1 MELRVVS
8 RRTSKEPAIYRIG
21 DLRRVTYLN
30 LDELLNDGVV
40 GLLEGQITE
49 KGLNLLNGGRE
60 LIQTV
65 VNVLEENAFFVVR
78 GLHKTGLRLSP

>member
-1 MELRVVS
+1 M
-8 RRTSKEPAIYRIG
+8 
-21 DLRRVTYLN
+21 TYLN

-65 VNVLEENAFFVVR
+65 VNVLEENVLFVVR
-78 GLHKTGLRLSP
+78 GLRKNGLRLSP